1 MELEKCSSE
10 IWKLLLHPERG
21 GSRPGGRRLPTP
33 LLHFCLAVRVKVTL
47 AVITLSV
54 IDGKMFVSCSHILEL
69 IPCR

>member
-21 GSRPGGRRLPTP
+21 GSCQGGRHLPTP
-33 LLHFCLAVRVKVTL
+33 LLHFCLTVRVKVTL
-47 AVITLSV
+47 TVITLSV
-54 IDGKMFVSCSHILEL
+54 LDEKMFVSCSHILEP

>member
-21 GSRPGGRRLPTP
+21 GSRQGGRLLPTP
-33 LLHFCLAVRVKVTL
+33 SLHFCLRVKVTL
-47 AVITLSV
+47 TVITLSV
-54 IDGKMFVSCSHILEL
+54 IDGKLFVSCSHILEP